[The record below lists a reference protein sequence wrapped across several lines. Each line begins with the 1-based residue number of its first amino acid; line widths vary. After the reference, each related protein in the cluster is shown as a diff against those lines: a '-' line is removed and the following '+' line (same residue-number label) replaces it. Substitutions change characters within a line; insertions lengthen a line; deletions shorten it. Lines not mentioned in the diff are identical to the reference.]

1 MKSFWNSWAATEY
14 ISPSIALQ
22 DQFVHIWRYEGGYS
36 AIDENMR
43 FLEGSQDYKLIMKV
57 DTKLAQTLVHWS
69 W

>member
-1 MKSFWNSWAATEY
+1 MKSIFNSWATTN
-14 ISPSIALQ
+14 SILPGLALQ

-57 DTKLAQTLVHWS
+57 DTKLTQIIVHWS